1 MNLCAADFMGA
12 FHPKQANLSHG
23 ADNVGRERSI
33 NFTILPM
40 SADYR
45 RDVFNPI
52 EQVCKHIA
60 SRGGRS
66 FSLRQRLRF

>member
-12 FHPKQANLSHG
+12 FHPKQATLSHG
-23 ADNVGRERSI
+23 ANNVGRERSI

-45 RDVFNPI
+45 RDVVNPI
-52 EQVCKHIA
+52 E
-60 SRGGRS
+60 
-66 FSLRQRLRF
+66 

>member
-1 MNLCAADFMGA
+1 MGA

-23 ADNVGRERSI
+23 ANNVGRERSI
-33 NFTILPM
+33 DLTILPM
-40 SADYR
+40 SADYL
-45 RDVFNPI
+45 RDAINPI

-60 SRGGRS
+60 SRGGWS

>member
-12 FHPKQANLSHG
+12 FHPKQATLSHG
-23 ADNVGRERSI
+23 ANNVGRERSI

-45 RDVFNPI
+45 RDVVNPI
-52 EQVCKHIA
+52 D
-60 SRGGRS
+60 
-66 FSLRQRLRF
+66 